1 MNKNNDL
8 PELRIDR
15 SRIMVIENFDDSDEV
30 EYWRNTSYEERLE
43 HAYRLRLMAYGD
55 KIRGRLSRTI
65 EVVQR

>member
-1 MNKNNDL
+1 MKKFDDL
-8 PELRIDR
+8 PELKIDR
-15 SRIMVIENFDDSDEV
+15 SRIRVIENFDDSEEI

-55 KIRGRLSRTI
+55 KIRDRLSRTI